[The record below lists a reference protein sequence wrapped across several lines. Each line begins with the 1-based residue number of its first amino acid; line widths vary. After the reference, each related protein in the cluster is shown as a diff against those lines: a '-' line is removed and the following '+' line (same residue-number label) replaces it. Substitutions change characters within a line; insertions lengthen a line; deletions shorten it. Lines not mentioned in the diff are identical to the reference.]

1 MFTLVYTF
9 LYHIYNI
16 MNNNTIQ
23 NESIHNESIHNDN
36 NTVLYEEPILKEHT
50 INIIN
55 NLNDINIHIIQL
67 LKKNEECIIYYIER
81 HIYIAIL
88 PEIIKTE
95 IQLIFDN
102 IYKQILNTF

>member
-1 MFTLVYTF
+1 
-9 LYHIYNI
+9 
-16 MNNNTIQ
+16 MNNNTIPPTETETISPTETI
-23 NESIHNESIHNDN
+23 NNDN
-36 NTVLYEEPILKEHT
+36 NTVLYKNPIFKDHT

-88 PEIIKTE
+88 PEIIKLE

-102 IYKQILNTF
+102 IYKKILNIC

>member
-1 MFTLVYTF
+1 
-9 LYHIYNI
+9 
-16 MNNNTIQ
+16 MNNNTIHT
-23 NESIHNESIHNDN
+23 ESIHTESIHTETIHNDNN
-36 NTVLYEEPILKEHT
+36 NTVLYEEPILKDHT

-55 NLNDINIHIIQL
+55 NLNDINIHINQL